1 MALQRDAEC
10 LFATPRAILPGS
22 AFAIGQH
29 CPWYTSF
36 WRRFGGRRRAGQH
49 PGSAAGVLAGGVSLL
64 RLLEHAATSIPVV
77 RQYVLGRYAGPGRDP
92 HHVGI
97 RPRPDRWRLA
107 ESASLI
113 LENVQA
119 LGLRVEDIE
128 VILNS
133 HAHFDHAGG
142 IAELQRRSG
151 ALVQATHASSMVLRS
166 GRPTPEDPQRDAAL
180 AFPPVSEVALIG
192 DGDTVRVGRLELV
205 AHVTP
210 GHSPGGT
217 TWSWRACEGIRCLDV
232 VYADS
237 QTPVSD
243 ASFRFSKGDR
253 AAKFERGLRI
263 IEALSCNILSRPTR
277 ALRISGSGWKNA
289 RATIRMRWSILPV
302 VPGTRPCTAS
312 SWRGEWTG
320 RPRAPSRVST
330 TRARPRPRYSHGPP
344 PSSLATRS
352 FHYRWSRLRPSASS
366 T

>member
-1 MALQRDAEC
+1 MVHVLLAAFSVAVAAPASTRAAQPGYSPEEC
-10 LFATPRAILPGS
+10 PYCASWNTPRPPSRLFANTYWVGTQGLGAIL
-22 AFAIGQH
+22 I
-29 CPWYTSF
+29 TSDSGHVLID
-36 WRRFGGRRRAGQH
+36 GGL
-49 PGSAAGVLAGGVSLL
+49 P
-64 RLLEHAATSIPVV
+64 
-77 RQYVLGRYAGPGRDP
+77 
-92 HHVGI
+92 
-97 RPRPDRWRLA
+97 

-113 LENVQA
+113 VENVQA

-166 GRPTPEDPQRDAAL
+166 GRLTPEDPQRDAAL

-217 TWSWRACEGIRCLDV
+217 TWSWRACEGVRCLDV

-243 ASFRFSKGDR
+243 DSFRFSEGDR
-253 AAKFERGLRI
+253 AEKFERGLRI
-263 IEALSCNILSRPTR
+263 IEALSCDILLTPHPGASNLWERVEDRESGNPD
-277 ALRISGSGWKNA
+277 ALVDPAGCA
-289 RATIRMRWSILPV
+289 RYAAMYREQLARRMDRE
-302 VPGTRPCTAS
+302 A
-312 SWRGEWTG
+312 
-320 RPRAPSRVST
+320 A
-330 TRARPRPRYSHGPP
+330 GP
-344 PSSLATRS
+344 
-352 FHYRWSRLRPSASS
+352 
-366 T
+366 